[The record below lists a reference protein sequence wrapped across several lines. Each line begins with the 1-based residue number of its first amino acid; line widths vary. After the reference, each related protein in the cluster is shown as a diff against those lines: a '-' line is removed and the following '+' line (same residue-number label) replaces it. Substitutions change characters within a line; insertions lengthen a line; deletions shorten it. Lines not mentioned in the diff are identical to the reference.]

1 MTVETLLNFAIAIF
15 TLIIMIFLR
24 KRDMI
29 RPYYER
35 NKQLF
40 LVLSILF
47 LSIWTFILKDIVTI
61 NNRVFFSISFFG
73 LSFFLI
79 MRFFY
84 SKKISS
90 IIYLL
95 MLVGLGLLF
104 LSKNYYEEIKFTSSL
119 VFFALITGFVA
130 SADKKNFKKIK
141 TAKLKKV

>member
-1 MTVETLLNFAIAIF
+1 MTLETSLNFAIAIF
-15 TLIIMIFLR
+15 TLILILFLR
-24 KRDMI
+24 KRDVA
-29 RPYYER
+29 RPRER

-40 LVLSILF
+40 LVSSILF
-47 LSIWTFILKDIVTI
+47 ISIWTYILKDIATI
-61 NNRVFFSISFFG
+61 NNRIFFSISFFG

-95 MLVGLGLLF
+95 MLVGLGVLF
-104 LSKNYYEEIKFTSSL
+104 LSKNYYQEIKFTSSL
-119 VFFALITGFVA
+119 VFFALITGFIA
-130 SADKKNFKKIK
+130 SVDRKNFKKVK